1 MNFWVVYTLGLSDII
16 WLGMLLHVAF
26 GAHMFTIT
34 GGFRIVVKFLGDKA
48 GEDSAY
54 VETAK

>member
-1 MNFWVVYTLGLSDII
+1 
-16 WLGMLLHVAF
+16 MLLHVAF